1 MEKRETGETGMI
13 QGYKLPGLPDGW
25 EAIGIGCDVGDW
37 SVMCDGIRRLP
48 YQVQLACPTAIRI
61 RRIQTACGY
70 RPIENIV
77 EARPFFDEKLRCKEG
92 TALMRIH
99 GIGSTTVGIGFET
112 YTYKQA
118 FDKFVLEDGT
128 PFGMKVL

>member
-1 MEKRETGETGMI
+1 MI

-37 SVMCDGIRRLP
+37 SVMCDGTRRLP
-48 YQVQLACPTAIRI
+48 YQVQLAWPTAIRI

-70 RPIENIV
+70 RPIESIA
-77 EARPFFDEKLRCKEG
+77 EAEPFFDEKVRFKDG
-92 TALMRIH
+92 STIFRIH
-99 GIGSTTVGIGFET
+99 SIGECTVVIGLEI
-112 YTYKQA
+112 YTYADA
-118 FDKFVLEDGT
+118 FDKFVLKDGT